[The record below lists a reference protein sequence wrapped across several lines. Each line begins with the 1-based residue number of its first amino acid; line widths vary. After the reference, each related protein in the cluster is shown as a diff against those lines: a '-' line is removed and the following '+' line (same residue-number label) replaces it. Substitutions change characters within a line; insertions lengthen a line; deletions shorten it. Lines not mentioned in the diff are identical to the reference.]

1 MASSGPELDLY
12 FLTKR
17 KDNIKVPQGIDTP
30 ICFCGDNYKLVRCKI
45 PGYVWFFMCANYTHD
60 PIQPFDRNLRAKVKI
75 YYISQLFICHL

>member
-17 KDNIKVPQGIDTP
+17 KDNIKVPQGIDTS

-45 PGYVWFFMCANYTHD
+45 LGYA
-60 PIQPFDRNLRAKVKI
+60 
-75 YYISQLFICHL
+75 